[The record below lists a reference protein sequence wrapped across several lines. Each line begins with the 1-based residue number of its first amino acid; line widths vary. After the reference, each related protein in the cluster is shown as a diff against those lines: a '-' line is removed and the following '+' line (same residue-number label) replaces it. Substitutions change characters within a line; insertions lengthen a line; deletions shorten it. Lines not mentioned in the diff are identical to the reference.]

1 MKINKKTKNC
11 EKKLKK
17 NSVIASKARQSTSQ
31 VLGCYGNENKNTSVV
46 RLIEKNGNTA
56 ITSRR
61 SNQLS
66 VSWCVWVYSCGE
78 ISLDLWLCSCVCVC
92 LSVYRFLL
100 FFFVT
105 ISYGFS
111 LIYHLILHFFAFLT
125 SSYVCVWLW
134 GSAFKWFHL
143 CIILFLFRYRSV
155 FINWS

>member
-1 MKINKKTKNC
+1 M
-11 EKKLKK
+11 
-17 NSVIASKARQSTSQ
+17 IASKARQSTSQ

-111 LIYHLILHFFAFLT
+111 LIYHLILHFFCFSHFL
-125 SSYVCVWLW
+125 VCVCVVVGKRLQVIPPLYY
-134 GSAFKWFHL
+134 FVF
-143 CIILFLFRYRSV
+143 FLFRYRSV